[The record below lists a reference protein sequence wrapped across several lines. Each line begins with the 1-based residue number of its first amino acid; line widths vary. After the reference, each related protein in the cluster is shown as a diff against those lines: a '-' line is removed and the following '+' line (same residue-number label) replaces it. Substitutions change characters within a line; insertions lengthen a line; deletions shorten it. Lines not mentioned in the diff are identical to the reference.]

1 MALRCQST
9 AKNLRT
15 TPHVTGSDNSSQP
28 ADRAP
33 HRVST
38 TARQIIFTVVFI
50 LILLPGAAFPHDFG
64 RLNTLIG
71 SALTERSEPIT
82 SFDKARF
89 TLSPELRLSGAP
101 LLQSGKS
108 LLAQTINAPSPS
120 AANVNLTT
128 PQWGT
133 EKSYLIPALEIVG
146 FDVLLNLFDRA
157 YFGCCDYDVDLSSI
171 KRNLHRGWNEDR
183 DEFTVNQLGH
193 PYQGSMYHG
202 FARASGLNYWQG
214 LAYTFVGSIFWEIAG
229 ETTRPSKNDQIST
242 GIGGT
247 FLGEA
252 LFRISNFWLEQGTG
266 SRFWREI
273 VAAAISPPVGFNRL
287 AFDQRFADIF
297 PSKNPEYY
305 SRMHLG
311 VVSATQ
317 DRHESSGEIDRYE
330 GIVDMALDYGLPGKS
345 GYTYDRPFDYF
356 SFQAAASTAIGF
368 ESVSTHGL
376 LFGTGYDIG
385 NHYRGIWGLYGGY
398 SYMAPQ
404 IFRLASTALSLGTT
418 GEWRVSDYLAL
429 QGTGL
434 LGVGYASVSDIAGIS
449 NERDN
454 HYGVAPQAL
463 LSLRLILGERASIDL
478 TAREFFVADVSGSG
492 VRHDN
497 VVRADASLTWRI
509 HREHT
514 VSIRYQL
521 SRRDFDVR
529 DLGNRIQDRGT
540 VGIFYTLLGRNRF
553 GTGD

>member
-1 MALRCQST
+1 MSQT
-9 AKNLRT
+9 VT
-15 TPHVTGSDNSSQP
+15 THPSAQTSRKPGP
-28 ADRAP
+28 
-33 HRVST
+33 
-38 TARQIIFTVVFI
+38 ARQRGRLSVAVFFV
-50 LILLPGAAFPHDFG
+50 LILLPGATFPQEF
-64 RLNTLIG
+64 RSLNALIG
-71 SALTERSEPIT
+71 SALSERSEPIA
-82 SFDKARF
+82 SFDKVRF
-89 TLSPELRLSGAP
+89 SLSPELRLSGTP
-101 LLQSGKS
+101 LLRDEKS
-108 LLAQTINAPSPS
+108 LLAQTINAPLSN
-120 AANVNLTT
+120 ANLNLTT
-128 PQWGT
+128 AAPQWGA

-146 FDVLLNLFDRA
+146 FDVVLNLFDRV

-171 KRNLHRGWNEDR
+171 KRNLRRGWQEDR

-214 LAYTFVGSIFWEIAG
+214 LAYTLVGSVFWEIAG

-242 GIGGT
+242 GFGGT

-252 LFRISNFWLEQGTG
+252 LFRISNFWLEQQTG
-266 SRFWREI
+266 SRFWREV

-287 AFDQRFADIF
+287 AFDQRFDGIF
-297 PSKNPEYY
+297 PSKDPEYY
-305 SRMHLG
+305 SRLHLG
-311 VVSATQ
+311 IVSATQ
-317 DRHESSGEIDRYE
+317 DRRGRSGEIDRHE
-330 GIVDMALDYGLPGKS
+330 GIVDVALDYGLPGKP

-356 SFQAAASTAIGF
+356 NFQAAASTAIGF
-368 ESVSTHGL
+368 ESVSAYGL
-376 LFGTGYDIG
+376 LLGNGYDVG
-385 NHYRGIWGLYGGY
+385 DYYRGIWGLYGSY

-418 GEWRVSDYLAL
+418 GEWRVSDSLAL

-434 LGVGYASVSDIAGIS
+434 LGVGYATVSTIGGIS
-449 NERDN
+449 DERAN
-454 HYGVAPQAL
+454 RYGVAPQAL

-497 VVRADASLTWRI
+497 VVRTDASLTWRI
-509 HREHT
+509 HREHA

-521 SRRDFDVR
+521 SRRDFDLR

-540 VGIFYTLLGRNRF
+540 IGIFYTLLGRSRF